1 MNAIE
6 AAKNQSFFREVNERM
21 RGLSESVEQV
31 SGGADFLC
39 ECAEENCTDPI
50 QITLDDYE
58 EMRRVP
64 THFAVAA
71 GMDHVSRTSNGS
83 LRSVTDTSSSRSSVR
98 RVSPRS
104 SSTPARVRGRV
115 ELPCQLRLDT
125 MAANTRAT
133 GL

>member
-39 ECAEENCTDPI
+39 ECAGENCTDPI

-71 GMDHVSRTSNGS
+71 GMDHVFPDIERIVAKRDGYFVVEKFGEAG
-83 LRSVTDTSSSRSSVR
+83 LAAIKLD
-98 RVSPRS
+98 PRS
-104 SSTPARVRGRV
+104 RPRPG
-115 ELPCQLRLDT
+115 
-125 MAANTRAT
+125 
-133 GL
+133 

>member
-1 MNAIE
+1 
-6 AAKNQSFFREVNERM
+6 M

-39 ECAEENCTDPI
+39 ECAGENCTDPI

-71 GMDHVSRTSNGS
+71 GMDHVFPDIERIVAKRDRYFVVEKFGEAG
-83 LRSVTDTSSSRSSVR
+83 LAAIKLD
-98 RVSPRS
+98 PRS
-104 SSTPARVRGRV
+104 RPRPG
-115 ELPCQLRLDT
+115 
-125 MAANTRAT
+125 
-133 GL
+133 

>member
-1 MNAIE
+1 
-6 AAKNQSFFREVNERM
+6 
-21 RGLSESVEQV
+21 VEQV

-71 GMDHVSRTSNGS
+71 GMDHVFPDIERIVAKRDGYFVVEKFGEAG
-83 LRSVTDTSSSRSSVR
+83 LAAIKLD
-98 RVSPRS
+98 PRS
-104 SSTPARVRGRV
+104 RPRPG
-115 ELPCQLRLDT
+115 
-125 MAANTRAT
+125 
-133 GL
+133 

>member
-31 SGGADFLC
+31 GGGADFLC
-39 ECAEENCTDPI
+39 ECAGENCTDPV

-71 GMDHVSRTSNGS
+71 GMDHVFPDIERIVAKRDGYFVVEKFGEAG
-83 LRSVTDTSSSRSSVR
+83 LAAIKLD
-98 RVSPRS
+98 PRS
-104 SSTPARVRGRV
+104 RPRPG
-115 ELPCQLRLDT
+115 
-125 MAANTRAT
+125 
-133 GL
+133 

>member
-1 MNAIE
+1 
-6 AAKNQSFFREVNERM
+6 M

-71 GMDHVSRTSNGS
+71 GMDHVFPDIERIVAKRDGYFVVEKFGEAG
-83 LRSVTDTSSSRSSVR
+83 LAAIKLD
-98 RVSPRS
+98 PRS
-104 SSTPARVRGRV
+104 RPRPG
-115 ELPCQLRLDT
+115 
-125 MAANTRAT
+125 
-133 GL
+133 